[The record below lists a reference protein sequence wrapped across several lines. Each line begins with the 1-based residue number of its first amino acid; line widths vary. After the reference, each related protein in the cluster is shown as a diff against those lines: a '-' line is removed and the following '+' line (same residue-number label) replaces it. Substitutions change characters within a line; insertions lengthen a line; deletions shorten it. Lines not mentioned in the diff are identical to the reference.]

1 MTNNNK
7 ESKNENIL
15 TLAELPKRHEAEIV
29 SINCDDNALRTRIL
43 DMGLTPRVKVTLIK
57 TAPMGDPLEIKVR
70 GYLLTLRRNEAEK
83 ILITN
88 IKKASAPKKQEP
100 LKIVPQNTSHS
111 QKGEELYYQA
121 QKKLN
126 PKKNFHLALVGN
138 QNSGKTTL
146 FNRLTGAHQKVGNF
160 PGVTVSR
167 TDGKIKNHPEITIT
181 DLPGIYSLSPY
192 SQDEIIARNFILE
205 NKPDAI
211 INIVDAANIERNL
224 FLTTQLIEL
233 NIPMVIALN
242 MIDEVTKSGGSIDV
256 NGLEETL
263 GVPVV
268 AISASKNQGI
278 EELLEH
284 IINVAKYQERPARLD
299 FCLNEDGQKG
309 AVHRS
314 IHSIVHLIEDHAKA
328 VDLPLRFAAAKVAE
342 GDEIILN
349 ALNLDINEQKTC
361 AHIIEQMEEETGL
374 ENTAALA
381 DMRFTFIDALC
392 KNFVSRPSETLG
404 YKLSTKIDRFL
415 TGKYTALLAFLLIM
429 GIIFYLTFGPV
440 GGVLSDLLDG
450 GIDWLTAW
458 VDKGLTAYGLNPVA
472 HSLIIN
478 GVFAGV
484 GSVLSFLPVIVV
496 LFFFLSILED
506 TGYMARVAFIMDKAL
521 RKLGLSGRSFVPM
534 LIGFG
539 CSVPAIMATRTL
551 PSERDRKITI
561 LLTPFMS
568 CSAKLPIYAFFTA
581 AFFAQD
587 RVLVILS
594 LYLLGII
601 VGIIMAFLLKI
612 FVYKGEAVPF
622 VMELPNYRL
631 PSAINVLH
639 LIYQKAKGFIT
650 KAFTIIFVASLIIW
664 FLQSF
669 DTRLNLVQDSSSSIL
684 ATLGALLTPIFE
696 PLGMH
701 DWRISTSFLTGFM
714 AKESVVSTLTVLLG
728 GDVALLPTL
737 FTKLTAFVFLVFCL
751 LYTPCVAAIATVKR
765 ELGKRYALGVILFQC
780 TIAWLVAFIVY
791 RIGILF

>member
-1 MTNNNK
+1 MTNNNQQNK
-7 ESKNENIL
+7 DTI
-15 TLAELPKRHEAEIV
+15 TLAALPKRHEAEIV
-29 SINCDDNALRTRIL
+29 SINCKDNALRTRIL

-70 GYLLTLRRNEAEK
+70 GYLLTLRKDEAEK

-88 IKKASAPKKQEP
+88 IKKASPAKKQEP
-100 LKIVPQNTSHS
+100 LKNLPPLISHS
-111 QKGEELYYQA
+111 KKGEGLYYQA
-121 QKKLN
+121 HKQLN
-126 PKKNFHLALVGN
+126 PKKNFHFALVGN

-167 TDGKIKNHPEITIT
+167 TDGIIKNHPEITIT

-192 SQDEIIARNFILE
+192 SQDEVIARNFILE

-233 NIPMVIALN
+233 DIPMVIALN

-256 NGLEETL
+256 NGLEDAL

-284 IINVAKYQERPARLD
+284 IINVAKYQEHPTRLD
-299 FCLNEDGQKG
+299 FCLNDDSEKG

-342 GDEIILN
+342 GDEMILD
-349 ALNLDINEQKTC
+349 ALGLDTNEHETC

-392 KNFVSRPSETLG
+392 KAFVSKPSESLG
-404 YKLSTKIDRFL
+404 YKLSTKIDRIL
-415 TGKYTALLAFLLIM
+415 TGKYTAIFAFLIIM
-429 GIIFYLTFGPV
+429 SIIFYLTFGPI
-440 GGVLSDLLDG
+440 GGVLSDWLDG
-450 GIDWLTAW
+450 GIDWVTAW

-478 GVFAGV
+478 GIFAGV

-506 TGYMARVAFIMDKAL
+506 TGYMARVAFIMDKML

-581 AFFAQD
+581 AFFVQD
-587 RVLVILS
+587 RVLVILG

-601 VGIIMAFLLKI
+601 VGIITALLIKV
-612 FVYKGEAVPF
+612 FVYKGEPVPF

-631 PSAINVLH
+631 PSATNVLH
-639 LIYQKAKGFIT
+639 LIYSKAKGFIT

-669 DTRLNLVQDSSSSIL
+669 DTRLNLVQDSSSSML
-684 ATLGALLTPIFE
+684 AGLGSLITPIFK

-714 AKESVVSTLTVLLG
+714 AKESVVSTLTVLV
-728 GDVALLPTL
+728 GDEAALPAL

-765 ELGKRYALGVILFQC
+765 ELGKRYAVGVVLFQC
-780 TIAWLVAFIVY
+780 SVAWLVAFIIY
-791 RIGILF
+791 RIGLLLGL

>member
-1 MTNNNK
+1 MTNIKENK
-7 ESKNENIL
+7 NREIL
-15 TLAELPKRHEAEIV
+15 TLADLPKKHEAEII
-29 SINCDDNALRTRIL
+29 SIQCKDPALRTHIL

-70 GYLLTLRRNEAEK
+70 GYVLTLRKNEAQK
-83 ILITN
+83 ILITD
-88 IKKASAPKKQEP
+88 IKKASTVKKHNQ
-100 LKIVPQNTSHS
+100 LKNSSQNTDHS
-111 QKGEELYYQA
+111 KKGEEHYYQT
-121 QKKLN
+121 KKILN
-126 PKKNFHLALVGN
+126 ANKHLHLALVGN

-146 FNRLTGAHQKVGNF
+146 FNRLTGAHQRVGNF

-167 TDGKIKNHPEITIT
+167 TDGKIKQYPQITIT

-192 SQDEIIARNFILE
+192 SQEEIISRNFILE
-205 NKPDAI
+205 TKPDAI

-233 NIPMVIALN
+233 NTPMVIALN
-242 MIDEVTKSGGSIDV
+242 MIDEVTKNGGSIDV
-256 NGLEETL
+256 NGLEDAL

-268 AISASKNQGI
+268 AISAAKNQGI
-278 EELLEH
+278 EELVEH
-284 IINVAKYQERPARLD
+284 VLNVARYRECPARLD
-299 FCLNEDGQKG
+299 FCANNEGKEG

-314 IHSIVHLIEDHAKA
+314 LHSIQHLIEDHAKA
-328 VDLPLRFAAAKVAE
+328 ADLPLRFAAAKVAE
-342 GDEIILN
+342 GDKVILN
-349 ALNLDINEQKTC
+349 ALNLDKNKQETC
-361 AHIIEQMEEETGL
+361 THLIEQMQKEAGL

-381 DMRFTFIDALC
+381 DMRFSFIENIC
-392 KNFVSRPSETLG
+392 QNFVSRPAESIG
-404 YKLSTKIDRFL
+404 YKLSTKIDRLL
-415 TGKYTALLAFLLIM
+415 TGKYTAIIAFLFIM
-429 GIIFYLTFGPV
+429 GLIFYLTFGPV
-440 GGVLSDLLDG
+440 GGVLSDWLEKAIALLTE
-450 GIDWLTAW
+450 L
-458 VDKGLTAYGLNPVA
+458 VDKGLTAYGLNPVV
-472 HSLIIN
+472 HSLIID

-484 GSVLSFLPVIVV
+484 GSVLSFLPIIVV

-521 RKLGLSGRSFVPM
+521 RKFGLSGRSFVPM

-539 CSVPAIMATRTL
+539 CSVPAIMAARTL

-581 AFFAQD
+581 AFFANN

-631 PSAINVLH
+631 PSAINVLR
-639 LIYQKAKGFIT
+639 LIYLKAKDFIT

-669 DTRLNLVQDSSSSIL
+669 DTRLNLVQDSSASLL
-684 ATLGALLTPIFE
+684 AALGNLLTPIFT

-728 GDVALLPTL
+728 GDVSALPTL

-751 LYTPCVAAIATVKR
+751 LYTPCVAAIATVRR
-765 ELGKRYALGVILFQC
+765 ELGRRYAVGVILFQC
-780 TIAWLVAFIVY
+780 SVAWLVAFIVY
-791 RIGILF
+791 RIGLLF